1 MRSVLDLTLA
11 ELFKTKRPSLGNNI
25 PVGLYRIVK
34 HVAFERA
41 LGKMSDK
48 AAFDAGVLIGRGLG
62 AKNAN
67 ELIGMLEELK
77 VGKINVAEQ
86 TEKRIVIRVLEC
98 ISCSGLPKIGKMPCF
113 FEGGI
118 IGGALE
124 SILKRKTE
132 VKQTKSI
139 GGFGDPY
146 CEFVVTFRK

>member
-1 MRSVLDLTLA
+1 MKSILDLTVA
-11 ELFKTKRPSLGNNI
+11 ELFKTNRKELGNKI
-25 PVGLYRIVK
+25 PLGLYRMVK
-34 HVAFERA
+34 HVAFEIA
-41 LGKMSDK
+41 LGKK
-48 AAFDAGVLIGRGLG
+48 ADDAVFKAGKAIGSELG

-77 VGKINVAEQ
+77 VGKIKVAEQ
-86 TEKRIVIRVLEC
+86 TDKKIVVRVWEC

-118 IGGALE
+118 ISGALE
-124 SILKRKTE
+124 TILKKKVD

-146 CEFVVTFRK
+146 CEFVVTFK